1 MIRIPLNQ
9 QWQQP
14 NTSDLFG
21 TGIFSS
27 KNINLDEL
35 GYLKLAPRT
44 VSIASEEDAANLG
57 LPLSIGRIDAGAF
70 LAVTDDE
77 PFEIDLSETSI
88 SVAEDTDSDNPS
100 FTADSSGR
108 FWQNRW
114 HTTTTDGLIYKAGS
128 SWTDASVSLTSG
140 VAHPTEVFR
149 NRNTFCIGNGN
160 EVVQVDTSYSASG
173 PAQLELP
180 SDFEVIGL
188 AYSGLQLGIVTRLS
202 DDLEGQNQDAYFFT
216 WDGASAEAGP
226 GVPIGSDAGVAV
238 VAYKGTFVVLTRKGQ
253 LLLWNGG
260 GFDELASF
268 PIYFSKTTWGDFL
281 NRVANGDILQV
292 DGDQILVNVSF
303 DLDQYGKRKEGYA
316 PFNPG
321 GVWCFDPKAAGVY
334 HRYAPSASAMSQIEV
349 DDSDV
354 NAGTDVLTVSGGTLP
369 PTGSVM
375 RYVFANTSDPIGG
388 LSEGEDYYLI
398 KLTSSTFKLAT
409 SRANALAGT
418 AIDITDAGG
427 TVHYFAAIDVLDY
440 GAIYTKNTG
449 GVALMG
455 EQEAIYDHVIFG
467 AEISDYDSTSSYNHL
482 QLSVPDL
489 ENRGY
494 VITPWIVSSGT
505 EDQAQG
511 ATVHFRP
518 LRDDDQ
524 IIVKA
529 KTRRIAGLPVHTVQ
543 QGQTCSWQ
551 SSTAFTTTA
560 DLSDAKTAFDA
571 GVEIECE
578 IIAGAG
584 AGVLAKVSALTEA
597 SGTYTVTLAE
607 EIIGAASGRYCQAQ
621 LDNFTHLKTLTA
633 SSLEND
639 ECHAS
644 VPLGAPASEVMW
656 KVEMRGVGTTIRSL
670 DVQTVLR
677 KP

>member
-1 MIRIPLNQ
+1 MIRIPLNR
-9 QWQQP
+9 QWQQS
-14 NTSDLFG
+14 NSSDLFG

-27 KNINLDEL
+27 KNICLDEA

-44 VSIASEEDAANLG
+44 VSIASEEDVAHLG

-77 PFEIDLSETSI
+77 PFEIDLSDTSI
-88 SVAEDTDSDNPS
+88 SVSEDTDTGNPALS
-100 FTADSSGR
+100 PDSSGR

-114 HTTTTDGLIYKAGS
+114 HATTDDGLVYKSGS
-128 SWTDASVSLTSG
+128 DWTDTSISLTSG

-149 NRNTFCIGNGN
+149 NRNTLCIGNGN
-160 EVVQVDTSYSASG
+160 EVMQVDTSYSDADIDQLVL
-173 PAQLELP
+173 PA
-180 SDFEVIGL
+180 DYEVIGL

-202 DDLEGQNQDAYFFT
+202 DDIEGQNQDAYFFT
-216 WDGASAEAGP
+216 WDGSSAEAGP
-226 GVPIGSDAGVAV
+226 GVPIGSDAGVAIV
-238 VAYKGTFVVLTRKGQ
+238 PYKGSFVLLTRKGQ

-292 DGDQILVNVSF
+292 DGDQILANVSF
-303 DLDQYGKRKEGYA
+303 DLDQFGKRQEAYA
-316 PFNPG
+316 SFSHS
-321 GVWCFDPKAAGVY
+321 GVWCLDLKAGGLY
-334 HRYAPSASAMSQIEV
+334 QRYSPSVSTMNQV
-349 DDSDV
+349 RVNDSGIDTSTNV
-354 NAGTDVLTVSGGTLP
+354 FTAFSGTLP
-369 PTGSVM
+369 ETGAVM
-375 RYVFANTSDPIGG
+375 RYVFANAGDEIGG
-388 LSEGEDYYLI
+388 LTKREDYYLI

-409 SRANALAGT
+409 TRANALAGT
-418 AIDITDAGG
+418 AIDITDVGG

-455 EQEAIYDHVIFG
+455 EQEAIYDHVVFG
-467 AEISDYDSTSSYNHL
+467 AEIFDYDSTSSYNHL

-494 VITPWIVSSGT
+494 VLTPWIVSSGT

-511 ATVHFRP
+511 ARVHFRP

-543 QGQTCSWQ
+543 KSQTCSWQ

-560 DLSDAKTAFDA
+560 DLSDAKAAFDA

-584 AGVLAKVSALTEA
+584 AGMLAKVSALTEA